1 MRRQDILPSLFCPL
15 RVSREFPNAS
25 HCPSPERG
33 IEVLSHAIH
42 EATIVAAKE
51 EWRGD
56 EHATQHRQN
65 PNDSSVA
72 CLGRPTCWRR
82 YTSSRRDAGFEI
94 PKTR

>member
-1 MRRQDILPSLFCPL
+1 MLIPL
-15 RVSREFPNAS
+15 SELAVCFSF
-25 HCPSPERG
+25 SPERG

-65 PNDSSVA
+65 PNDSY
-72 CLGRPTCWRR
+72 R
-82 YTSSRRDAGFEI
+82 
-94 PKTR
+94 